1 MKKRI
6 LIAAVAVSLSVASA
20 ALTAGAVTPAD
31 KTLFLIDKVY
41 TLPAE
46 NGADVFAAAD
56 GEVVLAG
63 TTYPDL
69 GKTILIKHDKFYSV
83 YAHLSVSGGI
93 KVKVGDKVSDNQV
106 IGKVGATGRATGY
119 ALYFKIV
126 SKDEAEK
133 IIAAS
138 KS

>member
-6 LIAAVAVSLSVASA
+6 LIAAVAVLFSVASGA
-20 ALTAGAVTPAD
+20 FTAGAVTPAD
-31 KTLFLIDKVY
+31 KTSFLPDKVY
-41 TLPAE
+41 TIPAE
-46 NGADVFAAAD
+46 NGADVHAVAD

-63 TTYPDL
+63 TAYPDL
-69 GKTILIKHDKFYSV
+69 GKTILIRHDKFYSV
-83 YAHLSVSGGI
+83 YAHLSSSGGI

-106 IGKVGATGRATGY
+106 IGKVGATGHATGY

-133 IIAAS
+133 IIAA
-138 KS
+138 KQQ